1 MRDYTIEEPEDDA
14 YMFTAYNEPEYKI
27 ARAFF
32 DMLKAKGFGVEVRD
46 YQNKLEGSKDYN
58 PHSPQFHLLDS
69 HGKTFI
75 EFDFLGGKFHRISGT
90 DSTGW
95 HGDEVDLRKY

>member
-46 YQNKLEGSKDYN
+46 YQNNLEGSEDYD
-58 PHSPQFHLLDS
+58 PFTPQFHLLDS
-69 HGKTFI
+69 YNKSFI
-75 EFDFLGGKFHRISGT
+75 EFDFNGGEFHRISGC
-90 DSTGW
+90 DSSGW
-95 HGDEVDLRKY
+95 CGDEVDMKKY